1 MYDRYVAFSVH
12 RTLLAVALTL
22 LVPGTAAAQLATPP
36 SQAQIE
42 KAQRHLRD
50 AMQAAEQGN
59 WRVALEQY
67 QESKSAA
74 SSIVAIDGIANAQ
87 YHLQHDQEARA
98 AYEELLAQNPQFGQ
112 GDRAL
117 QQEWTRMTSIARQ
130 RIAEIDARK
139 DRATGIGTA
148 APPDYSPRRR
158 DLHGKYYDGEDADD
172 DRTAHNVVFAE
183 VLGNG
188 ILYSVNY
195 ERLFGDSNFS
205 VRLGFSY
212 MALSF
217 GGTTTTGTA
226 VAAATS
232 WITMPLLANYYIGG
246 GRSKLHL
253 GAGMTL
259 LVVTGSG
266 RLGSTF
272 GSAENVAPCPTIIV
286 GYRYLPPDGGFAF
299 SVGFTPLI
307 IPSSDTQVLPWGGT
321 SFGGVF

>member
-1 MYDRYVAFSVH
+1 MYARYVALSVH

-22 LVPGTAAAQLATPP
+22 LVPGTAAAQLASPP

-67 QESKSAA
+67 QESRAAA
-74 SSIVAIDGIANAQ
+74 SSIVAIDGVANAQ

-98 AYEELLAQNPQFGQ
+98 AYEELLAQNPQFGPN
-112 GDRAL
+112 DRAL
-117 QQEWTRMTSIARQ
+117 QQEWVRMTSIAKQ

-139 DRATGIGTA
+139 DRATSAGPV

-158 DLHGKYYDGEDADD
+158 DLHGKFYDGEDADD
-172 DRTAHNVVFAE
+172 ERTAHNVVFAE
-183 VLGNG
+183 LLGNG

-205 VRLGFSY
+205 VRAGFSY
-212 MALSF
+212 MALGFSS
-217 GGTTTTGTA
+217 GTTSA
-226 VAAATS
+226 STS
-232 WITMPLLANYYIGG
+232 WIAIPLLANYYVGG
-246 GRSKLHL
+246 ARNKLHL
-253 GAGMTL
+253 GLG
-259 LVVTGSG
+259 VTMLAVTANASSG
-266 RLGSTF
+266 AVF
-272 GSAENVAPCPTIIV
+272 GSVDGFAPCPTAII

-299 SVGFTPLI
+299 SVGFTPFI
-307 IPSSDTQVLPWGGT
+307 FPSSDTRILPWGGT